1 MPSASVAHSEFQI
14 EREVMMSKTKVVI
27 IGAGPGGYVAA
38 IRGAQLGG
46 DVTVIEDTEVGG
58 TCLNRGCIP
67 TKTLM
72 ASAGALE
79 KVRNA
84 EEFGIEVK
92 GEITF
97 SIQRMMERKDK
108 VVGNLVKGI
117 RALFKSHGV
126 NLIEGRGALLSPTEV
141 EATGKDGS
149 KSTMKADKVI
159 IATGSR
165 PAKMALFPF
174 DGEKVITSDEALSLQ
189 SVPKSTLIVGAGV
202 IGCEFACILN
212 ELGSEVTMVEMME
225 RAVSTEDPDIAATLE
240 RELKKKKIKLIAS
253 AKITKVEKG
262 DGGITATLE
271 DGRTITAEL
280 CLVSIGRTLNT
291 ENIGLERVGIALGK
305 KGEITVNERME
316 TNVPGV
322 YAIGDVTGKIMLAH
336 VASTQG
342 LVAIENIMGHE
353 RKMNYDVVPA
363 GIFTMPE
370 IGSVGLRE
378 HWARERGIEIKIGR
392 FNFRTL
398 GKAQAMG
405 EIAGMVKIIA
415 DAETDKVLGCHIIGA
430 HATDI
435 VHEAAVAMMK
445 GATAKELGETI
456 HSHPTLSEAVM
467 EAAEDLHGLC
477 IHAPKK

>member
-1 MPSASVAHSEFQI
+1 
-14 EREVMMSKTKVVI
+14 MSKTRVVI
-27 IGAGPGGYVAA
+27 IGSGPGGYVAA

-46 DVTVIEDTEVGG
+46 EVTVIEDTEVGG

-67 TKTLM
+67 TKTLI
-72 ASAGALE
+72 ASVEALQ
-79 KVRNA
+79 KVRHA
-84 EEFGIEVK
+84 DEFGIEIR

-97 SIQRMMERKDK
+97 SMAKMMERKDK
-108 VVGNLVKGI
+108 IVGNLVKGI

-126 NLIEGRGALLSPTEV
+126 NLVEGRGAILSPTEV
-141 EATGKDGS
+141 EVTARDGS
-149 KSTMKADKVI
+149 RSTVQTDKII

-165 PAKMALFPF
+165 PARMALFPF
-174 DGEKVITSDEALSLQ
+174 DGEKVITSDEALNLKDT
-189 SVPKSTLIVGAGV
+189 PKSVLIVGAGV

-212 ELGSEVTMVEMME
+212 ELGSEVTMVEMMD
-225 RAVSTEDPDIAATLE
+225 RAVATEDPEIASTLE
-240 RELKKKKIKLIAS
+240 RELKKKKIKLITS
-253 AKITKVEKG
+253 AKITKVEKTDSG
-262 DGGITATLE
+262 VTATLE
-271 DGRTITAEL
+271 DGKTITAGL
-280 CLVSIGRTLNT
+280 CLVSIGRALNN
-291 ENIGLERVGIALGK
+291 ENIGLEKVGVSQGK
-305 KGEITVNERME
+305 RGEITVNERME
-316 TNVPGV
+316 TNVPGIF
-322 YAIGDVTGKIMLAH
+322 AIGDITGKIMLAH

-342 LVAIENIMGHE
+342 LVAVENIMGHE
-353 RKMNYDVVPA
+353 RVMNYDVVPA

-378 HWARERGIEIKIGR
+378 HWASAQGIDVKTGR

-415 DAETDKVLGCHIIGA
+415 DAKTDKVLGCHIIGA

-435 VHEAAVAMMK
+435 IHEAAVAMQK
-445 GATAKELGETI
+445 GMTVKELGETI

-477 IHAPKK
+477 VHAPKKS